1 MRIYVTSLYSRAA
14 FFLLTLLAASSFRH
28 ENGHFAGN
36 HSYSVSPAGDV
47 NGDGY
52 ADILMSAFV
61 SEFGISKG
69 GRVFLFYGTG
79 SGITSTPVWTG
90 TGSQD
95 ASNFG
100 EAIANA
106 GDVNGD
112 GFADIIVGA
121 PRHSNGEE
129 NEGAVFVYYGS
140 PSGLPKQPS
149 WTAEG
154 QQANAFFG
162 TAVAGGGDVNKDGY
176 ADIAVG
182 AHFFDNGE
190 TNEGRVFVYLGS
202 ANGLA
207 KDPVWTAESNQVG
220 ANFGKSVAISGDV
233 NKDGYSDVLVGAP
246 NYDNGQNNEGR
257 AFLYMGSNMGLTQSP
272 GWTGESNQ
280 ADANFGN
287 SVAFAGD
294 INGDSFSDILIG
306 ANRYDEGQ
314 SNVGKIF
321 VYVGSSG
328 GMSIYPD
335 WSYTGNIMDGNMGIA
350 VAPAGDINGDG
361 FGEIIVGSFAAS
373 QQASRGIAYVF
384 AGSAKGMT
392 NQVTQIAVQN
402 NPQALVG
409 QSVATAGDI
418 NGDGYADVMAGV
430 IWDSNNP
437 QGTGKVMLI
446 NGSSK
451 GLKLNSEKDIVPTKP

>member
-1 MRIYVTSLYSRAA
+1 MRINVTSLYSRAA
-14 FFLLTLLAASSFRH
+14 FFILTLLAASSFRH
-28 ENGHFAGN
+28 ESGHFAGN
-36 HSYSVSPAGDV
+36 YSYSVSPAGDV

-79 SGITSTPVWTG
+79 SGITSAPVWTG
-90 TGSQD
+90 TANQD

-100 EAIANA
+100 EAVANA

-176 ADIAVG
+176 ADIVIG
-182 AHFFDNGE
+182 AHFYDNGE
-190 TNEGRVFVYLGS
+190 TNEGRVMVYLGS

-220 ANFGKSVAISGDV
+220 ANFGKSVAIAGDV

-246 NYDNGQNNEGR
+246 NFDNGQNNEGR
-257 AFLYMGSNMGLTQSP
+257 AFLYLGSNMGLTQSP
-272 GWTGESNQ
+272 AWTGESNQ

-306 ANRYDEGQ
+306 ANRFDEGQ

-321 VYVGSSG
+321 VYMGSSG

-350 VAPAGDINGDG
+350 VASAGDINGDG
-361 FGEIIVGSFAAS
+361 FGEIIVGSIAAS
-373 QQASRGIAYVF
+373 QQAGRGIAYVF

-430 IWDSNNP
+430 IWDTNNP
-437 QGTGKVMLI
+437 QGNGKVMLI

-451 GLKLNSEKDIVPTKP
+451 GLKLSSDKDITPTRP

>member
-1 MRIYVTSLYSRAA
+1 MRTFKSTLNARAVL
-14 FFLLTLLAASSFRH
+14 FLFTLVFASSFRH
-28 ENGHFAGN
+28 GSGFFSGN
-36 HSYSVSPAGDV
+36 HNYYVSPAGDV

-52 ADILMSAFV
+52 ADILMSTFIT
-61 SEFGISKG
+61 EFGASKG
-69 GRVFLFYGTG
+69 GKVFLYFGTG
-79 SGITSTPVWTG
+79 SGISGTPNWTG
-90 TGSQD
+90 TSSQD

-100 EAIANA
+100 ETVANA

-129 NEGAVFVYYGS
+129 NEGAAFVYYGS

-149 WTAEG
+149 WVAEG

-176 ADIAVG
+176 ADVVIG

-202 ANGLA
+202 ANGLS
-207 KDPVWTAESNQVG
+207 KDPVWTAEGNQVG
-220 ANFGKSVAISGDV
+220 ANFGKSVTCAGDI

-257 AFLYMGSNMGLTQSP
+257 AFIFLGSNMGLTQSP
-272 GWTGESNQ
+272 AWTGESNQ

-294 INGDSFSDILIG
+294 VNGDTFSDVLIG
-306 ANRYDEGQ
+306 ANRFDEGQ

-321 VYVGSSG
+321 VYLGSSG

-335 WSYTGNIMDGNMGIA
+335 WSYAGNIMDGNLGLA

-361 FGEIIVGSFAAS
+361 FGEIIVGSFGGG
-373 QQASRGIAYVF
+373 QQSAKGIAYVF

-409 QSVATAGDI
+409 QSVASAGDI
-418 NGDGYADVMAGV
+418 NGDGYADVMAGI
-430 IWDSNNP
+430 IWDEGNSTNP
-437 QGTGKVMLI
+437 GKVMLI

-451 GLKLNSEKDIVPTKP
+451 GLKLGSGNAVPSRP

>member
-1 MRIYVTSLYSRAA
+1 MRNLLTSLYARAV
-14 FFLLTLLAASSFRH
+14 FFLLTLVFASSFRH
-28 ENGHFAGN
+28 GSGYFAGN
-36 HSYSVSPAGDV
+36 YSYYVSPAGDV

-52 ADILMSAFV
+52 ADILMSAFT
-61 SEFGISKG
+61 SEFGVSRDGK
-69 GRVFLFYGTG
+69 VFLYYGTG
-79 SGITSTPVWTG
+79 SGITPAPVWSG
-90 TGSQD
+90 TSSQD

-100 EAIANA
+100 EAVANA

-121 PRHSNGEE
+121 PRYSNGEE

-149 WTAEG
+149 WIAEG

-162 TAVAGGGDVNKDGY
+162 TSVSGGGDVNKDGY
-176 ADIAVG
+176 SDVVVG
-182 AHFFDNGE
+182 AHFYDGGE
-190 TNEGRVFVYLGS
+190 TNEGKVFVYLGS
-202 ANGLA
+202 ENGLA
-207 KDPVWTAESNQVG
+207 KTAVWSAESNQVG
-220 ANFGKSVAISGDV
+220 ANFGKSVAIAGDV
-233 NKDGYSDVLVGAP
+233 NKDGYADVLVGAP
-246 NYDNGQNNEGR
+246 NFDNGQNNEGR
-257 AFLYMGSNMGLTQSP
+257 AFLYLGSNMGLTQSP
-272 GWTGESNQ
+272 AWTGESNQ
-280 ADANFGN
+280 ADANMGH

-306 ANRYDEGQ
+306 ANRFDEGQ
-314 SNVGKIF
+314 SNVGKIY
-321 VYVGSSG
+321 VYMGASG

-335 WSYTGNIMDGNMGIA
+335 WTYTGNIMDGNMGIA

-361 FGEIIVGSFAAS
+361 FGEIIVGSFGSNAQNAK
-373 QQASRGIAYVF
+373 GLAYVF

-392 NQVTQIAVQN
+392 NQVTLIAVQN
-402 NPQALVG
+402 NPQAMVG

-430 IWDSNNP
+430 IWDTQNAGGP
-437 QGTGKVMLI
+437 GKVMLI

-451 GLKLNSEKDIVPTKP
+451 GLKLGSDKEVIPSKP

>member
-1 MRIYVTSLYSRAA
+1 MRIYCTSLYSRAA
-14 FFLLTLLAASSFRH
+14 FFLLTFVAASSFRH

-36 HSYSVSPAGDV
+36 YSYSVSPAGDV

-52 ADILMSAFV
+52 ADILMSAFI
-61 SEFGISKG
+61 SEFGVSKG
-69 GRVFLFYGTG
+69 GKVFLFYGTG
-79 SGITSTPVWTG
+79 SGITSAPVWSG
-90 TGSQD
+90 ANAQD

-106 GDVNGD
+106 GDINGD

-140 PSGLPKQPS
+140 PSGLAKQPS

-162 TAVAGGGDVNKDGY
+162 TSVAGGGDVNKDGY
-176 ADIAVG
+176 ADVVVG

-220 ANFGKSVAISGDV
+220 ANFGKSVAILGDV

-246 NYDNGQNNEGR
+246 NFDNGQNNEGR
-257 AFLYMGSNMGLTQSP
+257 AFLYFGSNMGLTQSP
-272 GWTGESNQ
+272 AWTGESNQ

-294 INGDSFSDILIG
+294 INGDTFSDILIG
-306 ANRYDEGQ
+306 ANRFDEGQ

-335 WSYTGNIMDGNMGIA
+335 WSYTGNIMDGNMGIS

-361 FGEIIVGSFAAS
+361 FGEIIVGSFGAN
-373 QQASRGIAYVF
+373 QQAARGIAYVF
-384 AGSAKGMT
+384 SGSAKGMT

-409 QSVATAGDI
+409 QSVSTAGDI

-430 IWDSNNP
+430 IWDTNNA
-437 QGTGKVMLI
+437 QGPGRVMLI

-451 GLKLNSEKDIVPTKP
+451 GLKLGADKDVIPTRP